1 VLNLPHTLP
10 PNDNDGLQADVMRFL
25 AIIAFCL
32 IAVLALVRQ
41 TAAPEPP
48 AATAQIRQVAAA
60 EPAPPE
66 PPKRESRPIPAAA
79 AFPARR
85 PPPAP
90 RQAPVRE
97 LAPAP
102 PPVPAP
108 SAEKDAEPAA
118 PAPGGDQGLTL
129 RFASER
135 DFLTLLRRGD
145 IGIYAYQPGLV
156 LGLSPE
162 FRFEPVAGP
171 GALYEMQRST
181 IPAAVT
187 ELLADSEYDADAG
200 ALTWGVRLPA
210 RIRRAIDS
218 RLQQGLSGA
227 LLIDASG
234 GVRHVAAG

>member
-1 VLNLPHTLP
+1 MLNLPHTLP
-10 PNDNDGLQADVMRFL
+10 SHDNDGLQADVMRFL

-41 TAAPEPP
+41 SAAPEP
-48 AATAQIRQVAAA
+48 ATAEVRQVVRTT
-60 EPAPPE
+60 PP
-66 PPKRESRPIPAAA
+66 PPKAPVHESRPIPAPAA
-79 AFPARR
+79 PKAPEHRS
-85 PPPAP
+85 PPAP
-90 RQAPVRE
+90 GTAAVPERIEAT
-97 LAPAP
+97 

-108 SAEKDAEPAA
+108 TSEPNTEPAA
-118 PAPGGDQGLTL
+118 PAAGDEQGLTL

-145 IGIYAYQPGLV
+145 IGVYAYRPGLV

-162 FRFEPVAGP
+162 FRFEPVSGP

-181 IPAAVT
+181 IPAAVI
-187 ELLADSEYDADAG
+187 ELLADSEHGADA
-200 ALTWGVRLPA
+200 APLTWGVRLPP
-210 RIRRAIDS
+210 RTRQAIDS

-234 GVRHVAAG
+234 GVRHAAAG